1 MPAPDRASLGAM
13 LTRSATGPS
22 APQTARIVWALTARG
37 GDHKALA
44 VAAQI
49 TGGFEDASANVGK
62 ETFGATVARRDREIS
77 VQQSAFERVALI

>member
-1 MPAPDRASLGAM
+1 MAW
-13 LTRSATGPS
+13 
-22 APQTARIVWALTARG
+22 IVWALVARG
-37 GDHKALA
+37 GDLKAPV

-49 TGGFEDASANVGK
+49 TGDREHASANVGK